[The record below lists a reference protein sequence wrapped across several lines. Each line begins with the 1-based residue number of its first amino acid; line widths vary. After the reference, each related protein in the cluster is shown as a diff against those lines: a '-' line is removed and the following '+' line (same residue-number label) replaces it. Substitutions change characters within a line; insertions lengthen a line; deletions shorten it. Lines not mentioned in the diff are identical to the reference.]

1 MKKLYLSAIVAIFLC
16 GASAF
21 CTACQSSGADIHP
34 VAGTLDAPFPDDSAP
49 AVVLQA
55 MQQAQRFHTFE
66 ILSDTA
72 NSISVEAIA
81 EADTTST
88 EGYGIVIHKDATS
101 TTLPNIPN
109 ARIPQARYD
118 SQSGDLWLT
127 SSAMEGTGVSV
138 KRLYQLRFLDNDS
151 ATVVRTIDPYALQQI
166 LLQRLGYRIDGEQIA
181 LYDGQRLLFTATN
194 TVTDMGG
201 FDDEHPIW
209 IGEQLQYDL
218 SGDTPLL
225 LLTPGVKFTTGL
237 VLLFD
242 DMPTLT
248 APLTISPDGTPIIGD
263 LTLAPAK

>member
-1 MKKLYLSAIVAIFLC
+1 MKKLYLSAIAAIFLC

-21 CTACQSSGADIHP
+21 CTACQGSGADIHP
-34 VAGTLDAPFPDDSAP
+34 VAGTLDAPFPADSAP
-49 AVVLQA
+49 SAVLQA
-55 MQQAQRFHTFE
+55 MQQAQRYHTFE

-72 NSISVEAIA
+72 NCISVEAIA

-88 EGYGIVIHKDATS
+88 EGYGIVIHRGATS
-101 TTLPNIPN
+101 TTFPNIPN
-109 ARIPQARYD
+109 ARIPQAHYD
-118 SQSGDLWLT
+118 SQLGDLWLT

-138 KRLYQLRFLDNDS
+138 KRLYQLQFLDNDS

-194 TVTDMGG
+194 TITDMGG
-201 FDDEHPIW
+201 FDDEHPVW

-237 VLLFD
+237 VLLYD
-242 DMPTLT
+242 DMPTLA
-248 APLTISPDGTPIIGD
+248 APLTISPDGTPILGD
-263 LTLAPAK
+263 LTLVPAP

>member
-1 MKKLYLSAIVAIFLC
+1 MKELHALVLAVIFLC
-16 GASAF
+16 GASF
-21 CTACQSSGADIHP
+21 FFSACQGTGADVHP
-34 VAGTLDAPFPDDSAP
+34 VAGTLDEPFPADSAP
-49 AVVLQA
+49 AAVLQA
-55 MQQAQRFHTFE
+55 MQQAQRYHTFE

-72 NSISVEAIA
+72 NSISIEAIA

-88 EGYGIVIHKDATS
+88 EGYGIVIHKGAAS
-101 TTLPNIPN
+101 TTFPNIPN
-109 ARIPQARYD
+109 ARIPEARYD
-118 SQSGDLWLT
+118 TQSGDLWLT

-151 ATVVRTIDPYALQQI
+151 ATVVRTIDPYALQQL
-166 LLQRLGYRIDGEQIA
+166 LLQRLGYRINGEQIT

-201 FDDEHPIW
+201 FDDEQPIW

-218 SGDTPLL
+218 SGYTPLL

-237 VLLFD
+237 VLLYD

-248 APLTISPDGTPIIGD
+248 APLTISSDGTPILGD

>member
-1 MKKLYLSAIVAIFLC
+1 MKELHALVLAVIFLC
-16 GASAF
+16 GASF
-21 CTACQSSGADIHP
+21 FFSACQGTGADVHP
-34 VAGTLDAPFPDDSAP
+34 VAGTLDEPFPADSAP
-49 AVVLQA
+49 AAVLQA
-55 MQQAQRFHTFE
+55 MQQAQRYHTFE

-72 NSISVEAIA
+72 HSISVDASA

-88 EGYGIVIHKDATS
+88 EGLGRVIHTGASS
-101 TTLPNIPN
+101 TPFPYIPN
-109 ARIPQARYD
+109 ARIPEARYD

-166 LLQRLGYRIDGEQIA
+166 LLQRLGYRIDGEQIT

-201 FDDEHPIW
+201 FDDEQPIW

-218 SGDTPLL
+218 SGYTPLL

-237 VLLFD
+237 VLLYD

-248 APLTISPDGTPIIGD
+248 APLTISSDGTPILGD